1 MIEFEAFPKIPR
13 LRREVAVTEKI
24 DGTNA
29 CIQIMPISLMGEQ
42 GSPLPLAETRLSDGE
57 VYGLWA
63 QSRSHFVTPGKKDN
77 YGFAGWVQRNFLELA
92 QLGPGKH
99 FGEWWGNGIQ
109 RGYEQGAKRFS
120 LFNVARWQ
128 PGRDTPPSIVS
139 VVPLLGYAQFH
150 DIDALLD
157 KLRTEGSVAAPGFM
171 KPEGIV
177 VWHSQSKQSYKVLLE
192 NDEIPKGLAE
202 SRSPV

>member
-1 MIEFEAFPKIPR
+1 MTIEFEAFPKIPR
-13 LRREVAVTEKI
+13 LRREVAITEKI

-29 CIQIMPISLMGEQ
+29 CIQIMPLSLMGEQ
-42 GSPLPLAETRLSDGE
+42 GSPLPLGE
-57 VYGLWA
+57 VKIGEEYHGLWA
-63 QSRSHFVTPGKKDN
+63 QSRNGFVTPGKKDN
-77 YGFAGWVQRNFLELA
+77 YSFAGWVQKNFVELA

-109 RGYEQGAKRFS
+109 RGYGQTEKRFS

-128 PGRDTPPSIVS
+128 PGRDTPPACVS
-139 VVPLLGYAQFH
+139 VVPLLGYSQFH
-150 DIDALLD
+150 DIDTYLET
-157 KLRTEGSVAAPGFM
+157 LRLHGSVAAPGFR

-192 NDEIPKGLAE
+192 GDDVPKSQSTERA
-202 SRSPV
+202 